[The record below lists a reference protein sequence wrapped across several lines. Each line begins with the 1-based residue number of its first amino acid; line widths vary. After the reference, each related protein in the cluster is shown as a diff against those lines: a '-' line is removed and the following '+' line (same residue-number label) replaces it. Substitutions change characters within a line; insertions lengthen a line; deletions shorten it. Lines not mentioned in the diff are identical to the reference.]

1 MNYQKDVSDFMI
13 LGEQKISPDLNLNN
27 EQTQLYMNLIKEE
40 FEETAKA
47 FDEEDLIEVA
57 DGLADMVWVIMG
69 MCNSVG
75 IDFDKIWEEVK
86 SSNMSKFVDGKFIK
100 NEQTQLYMNLIK
112 EEFEETAKAFEEE
125 DLVEVAD
132 GLADMVWVIMGM
144 CNSVGIDFDKIW
156 EEVKSSN
163 MSKFVDGKFIKN
175 DAGKIMKP
183 ETYFKPNIKKALG
196 L

>member
-1 MNYQKDVSDFMI
+1 MNYQKDVSNFMI
-13 LGEQKISPDLNLNN
+13 LGEQEIASDLNLKN
-27 EQTQLYMNLIKEE
+27 EQAQLYMNLIKEE
-40 FEETAKA
+40 FEETLKA
-47 FDEEDLIEVA
+47 FD
-57 DGLADMVWVIMG
+57 
-69 MCNSVG
+69 
-75 IDFDKIWEEVK
+75 
-86 SSNMSKFVDGKFIK
+86 
-100 NEQTQLYMNLIK
+100 
-112 EEFEETAKAFEEE
+112 EE

-156 EEVKSSN
+156 AEVKSSN

-175 DAGKIMKP
+175 DVGKIMKP